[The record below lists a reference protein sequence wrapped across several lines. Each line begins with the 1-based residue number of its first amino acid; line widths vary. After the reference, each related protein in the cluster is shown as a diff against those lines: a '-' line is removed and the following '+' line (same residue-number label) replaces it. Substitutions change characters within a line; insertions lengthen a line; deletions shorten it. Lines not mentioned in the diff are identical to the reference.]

1 MAGRYPH
8 EFSGGQRQRIAIA
21 RTLAVEPRLVVCDE
35 AISALDVSLQQQ
47 IVDLLLDLQRRLGL
61 AYLFI
66 AHDLAAVRRIS
77 HRIAVMYLGQIVE
90 LGPAGEVT
98 ADPQHPYTAALLS
111 AVPEP
116 DPAGE
121 RERRRITLAGDVPS
135 PLNPPPACRFHGR
148 CPIGPAVRPE
158 RTVCATEA
166 PPLREVA
173 PGRHVACHFAGE
185 RIDAGPAAGK
195 RMEKSL

>member
-1 MAGRYPH
+1 MTRVAELLELVGLESGMAGRYPD

-77 HRIAVMYLGQIVE
+77 HRIAVMYLGQIVQ
-90 LGPAGEVT
+90 LGPAEEVT
-98 ADPQHPYTAALLS
+98 AEHAARLPVPRLL
-111 AVPEP
+111 P
-116 DPAGE
+116 DRPGRPSRADRLRDRGAAG
-121 RERRRITLAGDVPS
+121 AGDRAGTARRLPF
-135 PLNPPPACRFHGR
+135 RGR
-148 CPIGPAVRPE
+148 AHR
-158 RTVCATEA
+158 R
-166 PPLREVA
+166 
-173 PGRHVACHFAGE
+173 
-185 RIDAGPAAGK
+185 GPAAGQ